1 MPKHNPDFNQ
11 AINDLDFMLNQL
23 ESYLQRFHIDRQQN
37 RALFNYNLTV
47 RELVDAIRQSMDALN
62 KYK

>member
-1 MPKHNPDFNQ
+1 MPKHKPNFSQ

-47 RELVDAIRQSMDALN
+47 RELVAAIRQSMDALN

>member
-11 AINDLDFMLNQL
+11 AINDLDFMLSQL
-23 ESYLQRFHIDRQQN
+23 ENYLQRFHIDRQQN
-37 RALFNYNLTV
+37 RELFNYNLTV

-62 KYK
+62 KI